1 MSAPIYVD
9 SDYTVASAT
18 GKPRLTYPF
27 QNDFVSFYYEQEF
40 DQFFDNFQRVPLDTQ
55 ATISVNGHQVT
66 VYMVEE
72 SPLQDVGG
80 GVCKWTRTYSVI
92 PESRTEF
99 SSYSWL
105 RPGLSSGNIYP
116 IYPVVSGSNSGN
128 TTVLTTTGNSGLSTG
143 DFCLVH
149 YKIGRAHV

>member
-55 ATISVNGHQVT
+55 ATISVNGQQVNIPSYL
-66 VYMVEE
+66 VKAGDVVAVREKSKKQNRVVEALQLAQQVGIPAWVEVNADKAEGTFKKVPDRDEFGADINE
-72 SPLQDVGG
+72 SLIVEL
-80 GVCKWTRTYSVI
+80 YS
-92 PESRTEF
+92 R
-99 SSYSWL
+99 
-105 RPGLSSGNIYP
+105 
-116 IYPVVSGSNSGN
+116 
-128 TTVLTTTGNSGLSTG
+128 
-143 DFCLVH
+143 
-149 YKIGRAHV
+149 